1 MALEKDYITI
11 QVDLRGSISYGV
23 KFRETF
29 QGDWGGG
36 DLEDLHSTVDYLK
49 TLPYVDADR
58 IGIWGNSYGG
68 MMVLFALFEKPG
80 MFAAGVS
87 GAPAIDVARFT
98 SNDQHLSRRPQT
110 HPNTFENSTFYIHTI
125 SSGGERSASNTLYIY
140 TFNPASQASHAARS
154 LLQDAPHNRK
164 H

>member
-1 MALEKDYITI
+1 MLSVRRRAIVFRIEVKRWTLTGLPVAAGCTDR
-11 QVDLRGSISYGV
+11 VDCCG
-23 KFRETF
+23 E
-29 QGDWGGG
+29 GDWGGG

-98 SNDQHLSRRPQT
+98 GNDQLYLVPQ
-110 HPNTFENSTFYIHTI
+110 NLADRAV
-125 SSGGERSASNTLYIY
+125 ERSERMVPKIMDDFLYR
-140 TFNPASQASHAARS
+140 SQE
-154 LLQDAPHNRK
+154 K
-164 H
+164 